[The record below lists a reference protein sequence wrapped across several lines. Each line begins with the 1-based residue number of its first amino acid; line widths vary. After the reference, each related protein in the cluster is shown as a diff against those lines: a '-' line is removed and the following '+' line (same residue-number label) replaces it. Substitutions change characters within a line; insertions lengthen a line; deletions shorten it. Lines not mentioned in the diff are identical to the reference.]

1 MEVVAVEPVREV
13 GRNEDDL
20 LPAIDRACARAGIAA
35 RQIALVGVSIGPGGY
50 TSLRVACAAGK
61 MIAEA
66 VGARCVP
73 VSSAAVAAL
82 GAGRVDARLG
92 VCLASKDDAVY
103 FTLFPP
109 GWTPGEPVPVGG
121 LLGAGDVPLEQ
132 IDILIGDEHI
142 PPTLRQRAVA
152 AGIPVQEPRLTA
164 SACLQLACAAEG
176 ASIDPVELVPF
187 YPREPDAVTLW
198 RKRQGR

>member
-1 MEVVAVEPVREV
+1 
-13 GRNEDDL
+13 
-20 LPAIDRACARAGIAA
+20 DRACARAGITA

-82 GAGRVDARLG
+82 GAGSVNQRLG
-92 VCLASKDDAVY
+92 VCLSSKDDAVH
-103 FTLFPP
+103 FTLFPH
-109 GWTPGEPVPVGG
+109 GWTIGEPVPIGE
-121 LLGAGDVPLEQ
+121 LLGAGDVPLDQ
-132 IDILIGDEHI
+132 IDVLIGDEHL
-142 PPTLRQRAVA
+142 PPALRQRAGA
-152 AGIPVQEPRLTA
+152 AGIPVQQPRLTA
-164 SACLQLACAAEG
+164 TACLQLACARGG

-187 YPREPDAVTLW
+187 YPREPEAVTLW
-198 RKRQGR
+198 RKRRGDTQPKHKN